1 MPDMISGLNNLQLT
15 TNPNCMGAGVRDGS
29 FRGKADVRGGNA
41 RLPTETGIC
50 INSWN
55 HCCRFLPRDEIQRIY
70 TAQRGLYCGTL
81 LVCASQSGVVSK
93 RLNESSTWRP
103 LQGANL
109 PRILASE
116 NYIPWAIAR
125 RIRVIL
131 CLAVSVELRLVTDR
145 QTDGWT
151 HDSIHLASIASRSKT
166 RLRGQRRTL
175 FGIVAK

>member
-1 MPDMISGLNNLQLT
+1 MVVFGRGQMSVVEMPVCLRRLGSALIRGIT
-15 TNPNCMGAGVRDGS
+15 VAGFYR
-29 FRGKADVRGGNA
+29 AMQ
-41 RLPTETGIC
+41 
-50 INSWN
+50 
-55 HCCRFLPRDEIQRIY
+55 IQRIY

-103 LQGANL
+103 LRGANL

-125 RIRVIL
+125 RICVIL
-131 CLAVSVELRLVTDR
+131 RLAVSVELRLVTDR

-166 RLRGQRRTL
+166 RLLGQRRTL